1 MNILHVYKDYFP
13 VLGGIEN
20 HIKVLAEAQA
30 VAGHK
35 VIVLVCDPGPRS
47 RVEELNGV
55 RVVKAGRLGTFASM
69 PLSLRQWI
77 YLARLRPDVVHVHSP
92 YPSGEVGAWLLKP
105 RVPLVVTYHS
115 DVVRQESWLKVYGPI
130 LRCVLR
136 HAARILPTS
145 TKYLDSSAWLQP
157 VRDRCTVVP
166 LGVDHQRFS
175 PPHEPYAGPPILL
188 FVGRLRYYKGLDTL
202 LRAMVRLPSDVRLRV
217 VGTGPMFRPWESLA
231 AELDLVSRVEFVG
244 EVSDADLP
252 AQYHQASLF
261 VLPANARSEAFGMV
275 LTEAMAS
282 GLPCVTTEVGTGT
295 SWVVQDGVTGVVVPP
310 EDPQALAD
318 ALVELLSQPARLRE
332 MGVAGRARVE
342 TEFTQDRL
350 IDRVMQVYESLV

>member
-1 MNILHVYKDYFP
+1 MRILHVYKDYFP

-30 VAGHK
+30 AAGHK
-35 VIVLVCDPGPRS
+35 VIVLICDPGPRS
-47 RVEELNGV
+47 RVEDLNGV
-55 RVVKAGRLGTFASM
+55 RVIKAGRMGTFASM

-77 YLARLRPDVVHVHSP
+77 YLARLHPDVVHVHSP
-92 YPSGEVGAWLLKP
+92 YPLGEVGAWLLKP
-105 RVPLVVTYHS
+105 HVPMVVTYHS
-115 DVVRQESWLKVYGPI
+115 DVVRQKGWLKVYGPI
-130 LRCVLR
+130 LRRVLR
-136 HAARILPTS
+136 RADRILPTS
-145 TKYLDSSAWLQP
+145 SKYLDSSEWLQP

-166 LGVDHQRFS
+166 LGVDHQWFS
-175 PPHEPYAGPPILL
+175 PPPEPYAGPPALL

-202 LRAMVRLPSDVRLRV
+202 LRAMVHLPSDVRLRV
-217 VGTGPMFRPWESLA
+217 VGTGPMLGLWESLA

-252 AQYHQASLF
+252 AQYHRASLF

-295 SWVVQDGVTGVVVPP
+295 SWVVQDGVTGAVVPP
-310 EDPQALAD
+310 DDPPALAE
-318 ALVELLSQPARLRE
+318 ALVALLSQPARLRE
-332 MGVAGRARVE
+332 MGVAGRARVV

-350 IDRVMQVYESLV
+350 VDRVMQVYESLV